1 MINLQGMNGSQR
13 EAVIHGQG
21 PLLLLAG
28 PGSGKT
34 FTITNRILYLM
45 EQGIS
50 PEKILVITFA
60 REAALSMQS
69 RFQSM
74 APSVSPVNFGTFH
87 SVFYH
92 ILLDSNACGR
102 AKLLGSSER
111 QNLMIPILKKYK
123 AEDTG
128 QSLWEDT
135 REDAMQILSAVSFYK
150 NTCRLEDAREK
161 LPLQWQKY
169 FEQILEE
176 YGQRVKSGGWL
187 DFDDM
192 LWECRELLKARAG
205 IRRRW
210 QERFSHILIDEFQ
223 DINPVQYEVVKLL
236 TREPFNIFA
245 VGDDDQSIY
254 GFRGS
259 WPECMRRFV
268 KEFGAKKLLLDVNY
282 RSNQQII
289 DAALAVIGENRDR
302 FQKVLRQN
310 PARMDQGDCN
320 SVRHLSFPGREEE
333 YRYLEEQLERF
344 ARQQGREGRTCVVLF
359 RTNSYMQGLAV
370 RLRRL
375 GISFQMNKG
384 TRNPYSH
391 FVAGDV
397 MAYLRLAGGKWNR
410 TDVLRVMNRPS
421 RYLSR
426 EAVGSSRTIGE
437 MAEYYRRQEIP
448 QGDRKGIL
456 DALQLFGRHLSCMG
470 RLSPSLAVTYLE
482 RAVGY
487 GKWLRQTA
495 GSEERRLEWMEVLE
509 WMKEDAAGYNNVQE
523 WEEAQKEYGA
533 FLETGKGNR
542 FRQNGAM
549 GPETRSGQFLEAEV
563 PCIYLMTVHASKGLE
578 FDKVW
583 IPDCNENVF
592 PYGKLL
598 PDSVAEE
605 ERRVFYVGMT
615 RAKESLEL
623 LSLTGTRERP
633 RQISRFL
640 CPLSYLSSSP
650 STSSS
655 NSALSRN
662 SSKASATFSYSSSSA
677 M

>member
-1 MINLQGMNGSQR
+1 
-13 EAVIHGQG
+13 
-21 PLLLLAG
+21 
-28 PGSGKT
+28 
-34 FTITNRILYLM
+34 
-45 EQGIS
+45 
-50 PEKILVITFA
+50 
-60 REAALSMQS
+60 
-69 RFQSM
+69 
-74 APSVSPVNFGTFH
+74 
-87 SVFYH
+87 
-92 ILLDSNACGR
+92 
-102 AKLLGSSER
+102 
-111 QNLMIPILKKYK
+111 
-123 AEDTG
+123 
-128 QSLWEDT
+128 
-135 REDAMQILSAVSFYK
+135 
-150 NTCRLEDAREK
+150 
-161 LPLQWQKY
+161 
-169 FEQILEE
+169 
-176 YGQRVKSGGWL
+176 
-187 DFDDM
+187 
-192 LWECRELLKARAG
+192 
-205 IRRRW
+205 
-210 QERFSHILIDEFQ
+210 
-223 DINPVQYEVVKLL
+223 
-236 TREPFNIFA
+236 
-245 VGDDDQSIY
+245 
-254 GFRGS
+254 
-259 WPECMRRFV
+259 
-268 KEFGAKKLLLDVNY
+268 
-282 RSNQQII
+282 
-289 DAALAVIGENRDR
+289 
-302 FQKVLRQN
+302 
-310 PARMDQGDCN
+310 
-320 SVRHLSFPGREEE
+320 
-333 YRYLEEQLERF
+333 
-344 ARQQGREGRTCVVLF
+344 
-359 RTNSYMQGLAV
+359 
-370 RLRRL
+370 
-375 GISFQMNKG
+375 
-384 TRNPYSH
+384 
-391 FVAGDV
+391 
-397 MAYLRLAGGKWNR
+397 
-410 TDVLRVMNRPS
+410 
-421 RYLSR
+421 
-426 EAVGSSRTIGE
+426 
-437 MAEYYRRQEIP
+437 
-448 QGDRKGIL
+448 
-456 DALQLFGRHLSCMG
+456 MG

-495 GSEERRLEWMEVLE
+495 GSEERRLEWREVLE